1 MPNHVEN
8 NLTFD
13 GNEKDI
19 KELMDCLV
27 INGEPSVDGFLPMP
41 SELRDTTSPSR
52 VENQVLINKYGHD
65 NWYDWAVEN
74 WGTKWGFYSGSVTS
88 DNSVY
93 FQTAWATPYKAI
105 QQLSEKFPTVAIKV
119 QYADEDFGHNV
130 GEYTLLSGDEIE
142 INIPDGGSFEAI
154 KMAMEIKEEY
164 EWYLLNM
171 WDDYEDD
178 EIKDMFEDDFYINIL
193 KVGVYNQVFY
203 EEIHN
208 IIKEKMIQIAIDV
221 EDYRFAQK
229 IKDTM

>member
-19 KELMDCLV
+19 KELMNCLI

-74 WGTKWGFYSGSVTS
+74 WGTKWGFYGGIVTS

-93 FQTAWATPYKAI
+93 FQTAWATQNAPPIFAESAR
-105 QQLSEKFPTVAIKV
+105 Q
-119 QYADEDFGHNV
+119 
-130 GEYTLLSGDEIE
+130 
-142 INIPDGGSFEAI
+142 IPWQFAP
-154 KMAMEIKEEY
+154 A
-164 EWYLLNM
+164 
-171 WDDYEDD
+171 
-178 EIKDMFEDDFYINIL
+178 FYGTHPAPPL
-193 KVGVYNQVFY
+193 
-203 EEIHN
+203 
-208 IIKEKMIQIAIDV
+208 
-221 EDYRFAQK
+221 
-229 IKDTM
+229 TS

>member
-8 NLTFD
+8 ILTFD

-74 WGTKWGFYSGSVTS
+74 WGTKWGFYSGIVTS

-105 QQLSEKFPTVAIKV
+105 QQLSEKFPRVAIKV

-154 KMAMEIKEEY
+154 KMAMEIKEEH

-171 WDDYEDD
+171 WDDYKDD
-178 EIKDMFEDDFYINIL
+178 EIKDMIEDDFYINIL
-193 KVGVYNQVFY
+193 KVAVYNQVFY

>member
-41 SELRDTTSPSR
+41 SELRGTTSPSR

-74 WGTKWGFYSGSVTS
+74 WGTKWGFYSGIVTS

-105 QQLSEKFPTVAIKV
+105 QKLSEKFPRVAIKV
-119 QYADEDFGHNV
+119 QYADEEFGYNV

-164 EWYLLNM
+164 EWYLLEII
-171 WDDYEDD
+171 DALEDD
-178 EIKDMFEDDFYINIL
+178 EIKDRVEDDFYINIL
-193 KVGVYNQVFY
+193 KVAVYNQVFY

-208 IIKEKMIQIAIDV
+208 IIKEKMIQLAIDV

-229 IKDTM
+229 IYKTM